1 MNCALCIN
9 LKSMQIKRLGLI
21 MMAVIACCLVSDA
34 KDFKLPVQQFSKL
47 AVDDEVN
54 VVYVGGDGS
63 ASRVTYKGDQ
73 KYAKAFIITQNGNKL
88 RIQVETVFVGDP
100 ELPTLYVYSDFLEN
114 ASLAANSTLTLK
126 SVAPGSKLDVSVMG
140 NGSLLAENLKMTKIG
155 ASIKSGN
162 GTITLGGN
170 CEQATFNMIG
180 NGTIQADR
188 LKANKVTC
196 KILGQ
201 GSIGC
206 WPANQL
212 KVIGIGNT
220 KIYYKGKP
228 EIDKKGGG
236 KLIPLDYDGNE
247 FQSEE

>member
-1 MNCALCIN
+1 MAAMMGC
-9 LKSMQIKRLGLI
+9 LG
-21 MMAVIACCLVSDA
+21 MYA
-34 KDFKLPVQQFSKL
+34 KEFKLPVGQFSKL
-47 AVDDEVN
+47 TVDDEVN

-63 ASRVTYKGDQ
+63 ASRVSYKGDQ

-88 RIQVETVFVGDP
+88 RIQVETEFVGDP
-100 ELPTLYVYSDFLEN
+100 ELPTLYVYSDFLES
-114 ASLAANSTLTLK
+114 ASLSAPSTLTLK

-140 NGSLLAENLKMTKIG
+140 NGSIVAENVRATKVG

-188 LKANKVTC
+188 LEAVTVTC
-196 KILGQ
+196 KMLGQ

-206 WPANQL
+206 WPVNTL
-212 KVIGIGNT
+212 KVRGIGST

-228 EIDKKGGG
+228 DIDKKGGG
-236 KLIPLDYDGNE
+236 KLISLDSDSNGFN
-247 FQSEE
+247 SED